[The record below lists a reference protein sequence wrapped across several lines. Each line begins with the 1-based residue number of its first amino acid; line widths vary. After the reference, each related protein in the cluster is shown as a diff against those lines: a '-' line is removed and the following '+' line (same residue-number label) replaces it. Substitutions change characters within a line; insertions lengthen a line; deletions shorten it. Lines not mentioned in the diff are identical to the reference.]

1 MWERQ
6 LIETKNGQFEIFVAG
21 EGEPLCITHLYSEF
35 NQNGSIYAS
44 QFTPYRKVYLVNLR
58 GCGQSTDEPVEENY
72 SMQQS
77 VSDLEA
83 VREALGIETWGF
95 AGHSTG
101 GMLALKYAIV
111 APESLQFIF
120 AGGLCASSDYMR
132 HAGSIYCKDNQN
144 NKRIGE
150 IIALLRDPNSSI
162 EERRAGSKEWSL
174 MSLHKEENFENMIK
188 RPSSGKTL
196 TKRLDYFSYKEL
208 PTYDLRP
215 ELPNVKT
222 KAFLYSGLY
231 DAQCPH
237 VFTDEAARLM
247 PNATMPTFYES
258 NHFPVVEEEGAFH
271 QFVKES
277 LEQVLI

>member
-1 MWERQ
+1 MWEKQ
-6 LIETKNGQFEIFVAG
+6 MIETINGQFEVFIKG

-35 NQNGSIYAS
+35 NENGSVYAS

-58 GCGQSTDEPVEENY
+58 GCGQSTDEPIEANY

-83 VREALGIETWGF
+83 VREALGFETWGF

-111 APESLQFIF
+111 APESLQYIF

-132 HAGSIYCKDNQN
+132 YPGSIYCKENPN
-144 NKRIGE
+144 NKRILE
-150 IIALLRDPNSSI
+150 IIAMLRDPSSPI

-174 MSLHKEENFENMIK
+174 MSLYKEESFENMLN
-188 RPSSGKTL
+188 RPNSGKTI
-196 TKRLDYFSYKEL
+196 TKRLDYFSYEEL

-215 ELPNVKT
+215 ELPNVYT

-237 VFTDEAARLM
+237 VFTEEAARLM
-247 PNATMPTFYES
+247 PNATMTTFLES
-258 NHFPVVEEEGAFH
+258 NHAPAVEEEEAFH
-271 QFVKES
+271 QFVKQS

>member
-35 NQNGSIYAS
+35 NGNGSVYDS
-44 QFTPYRKVYLVNLR
+44 QFTPYRKVFLVNLR

-83 VREALGIETWGF
+83 VRQALGIETWGF

-111 APESLQFIF
+111 APESLQFIV

-132 HAGSIYCKDNQN
+132 HPGSIYCKDNPN
-144 NKRIGE
+144 NKRILE
-150 IIALLRDPNSSI
+150 ILALLGDPNSSI

-174 MSLHKEENFENMIK
+174 MSLHKEESFENMLN
-188 RPSSGKTL
+188 RPNSGKTVS
-196 TKRLDYFSYKEL
+196 KRLDYFSYEEL

>member
-6 LIETKNGQFEIFVAG
+6 LIDTKNGQFEVFVAG

-35 NQNGSIYAS
+35 NENGSVYAS

-83 VREALGIETWGF
+83 VRQALGIETWGF

-111 APESLQFIF
+111 APESLQFIV

-132 HAGSIYCKDNQN
+132 HPGSIYCKDNPN
-144 NKRIGE
+144 NKRILE
-150 IIALLRDPNSSI
+150 ILALLGDPNSSI

-174 MSLHKEENFENMIK
+174 MSLHKEENYKNMFN
-188 RPSSGKTL
+188 RPNSGKTVS
-196 TKRLDYFSYKEL
+196 KRLDYFSYEEL

-237 VFTDEAARLM
+237 VFTEEAARLM
-247 PNATMPTFYES
+247 PNATMTTFYES

-277 LEQVLI
+277 LEQDLI